1 MRSREKVLPNKEAF
15 FCAEPKPIALCRGE
29 KKETVR
35 ISSDGFEKD
44 GASKWT
50 RTTDPRITNALLYQL
65 SYTGMERV

>member
-15 FCAEPKPIALCRGE
+15 FCAEPKSSALCRW

>member
-1 MRSREKVLPNKEAF
+1 MP
-15 FCAEPKPIALCRGE
+15 RG
-29 KKETVR
+29 KKETIR